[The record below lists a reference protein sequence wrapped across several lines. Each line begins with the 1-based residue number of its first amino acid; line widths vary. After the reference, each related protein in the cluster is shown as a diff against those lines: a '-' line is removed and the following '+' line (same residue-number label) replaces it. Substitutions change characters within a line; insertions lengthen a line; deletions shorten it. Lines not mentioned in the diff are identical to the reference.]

1 MARPVIIQECVKVA
15 SNGDVTRLMLMAD
28 STLKEFPI
36 AGDESDSWDG
46 FWRTN
51 RRTSDEPF
59 LHLVVRGVS
68 TSYDSTGG
76 KLIGVDISVTGE
88 PQGVSEL
95 LFLQS
100 VSPDEWLRNIQ
111 GYAVK

>member
-1 MARPVIIQECVKVA
+1 
-15 SNGDVTRLMLMAD
+15 MLMAD
-28 STLKEFPI
+28 SSLREFPI
-36 AGDESDSWDG
+36 AGDESDSWEG

-51 RRTSDEPF
+51 RKTSKEPF
-59 LHLVVRGVS
+59 LHILVKGVS

-76 KLIGVDISVTGE
+76 KLIGVDMSVAGD
-88 PQGVSEL
+88 PKGVSEL